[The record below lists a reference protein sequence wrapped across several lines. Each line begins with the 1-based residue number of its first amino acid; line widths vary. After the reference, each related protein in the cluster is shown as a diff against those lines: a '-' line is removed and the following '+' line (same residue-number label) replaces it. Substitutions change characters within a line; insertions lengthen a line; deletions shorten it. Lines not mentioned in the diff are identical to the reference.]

1 MTKIS
6 FPVLN
11 SLPTRSDEVFSG
23 AESFTIMVLLWQG
36 QEDISMG
43 MVMMTGAFWAC
54 AAVIYN
60 LRRNMAMMSICNS
73 I

>member
-1 MTKIS
+1 M
-6 FPVLN
+6 
-11 SLPTRSDEVFSG
+11 EVFSG